1 MFFVITLINSAYF
14 LWKVKFIFSFIFIY
28 ILFVMIISQTKPQNT
43 IKSSLQVFIPL
54 NTKYD
59 ILKNFY
65 FFVRVMEVIGV
76 QNNTDL
82 NCRDRNIA
90 HSFGSA

>member
-43 IKSSLQVFIPL
+43 IKSI
-54 NTKYD
+54 
-59 ILKNFY
+59 
-65 FFVRVMEVIGV
+65 E
-76 QNNTDL
+76 
-82 NCRDRNIA
+82 
-90 HSFGSA
+90 